1 MGWDAVR
8 ARLLPF
14 ETTTIRLPGGRFK
27 ERRRL
32 AAARQFGGGCSPKL
46 PRTRCY
52 AKRCTA
58 DPGSRLFGRLRF
70 TMLRPVATHQPSPE
84 GNALMKS
91 AVSILA
97 LASLTL
103 ASLSLIL
110 APGHAAAAEKPDW
123 AFPVT
128 EKEQPT
134 PRIEGT
140 RLRSPPPGSTLSITR
155 AKADDMF
162 DIPNWYPDMYPAM
175 PKIVQF
181 GNKDT
186 QVRACGSCHLPTGTG
201 HDESAYV
208 AGLPA
213 AYFMRQLT
221 DWKSGDRK
229 FGAIMIVLAK
239 AATEAEIKDA
249 ASYFASV
256 KPRPWIRVAE
266 TDTVPKSFIGPGNKR
281 LVHPAG
287 GSEPMGNR
295 IIEVPENEED
305 VVYRDPRSGFV
316 AYVPKGSI
324 AKGEA
329 LVTSGGGKTVACG
342 SCHGATLLGMTVP
355 GMGEVPAIAG
365 RHPNYIVRQLWNI
378 QNGDRAGPSAALMRP
393 VVEKL
398 SNDDMLAIA
407 AYVASRMP

>member
-1 MGWDAVR
+1 MKNVVR
-8 ARLLPF
+8 
-14 ETTTIRLPGGRFK
+14 I
-27 ERRRL
+27 L
-32 AAARQFGGGCSPKL
+32 AC
-46 PRTRCY
+46 
-52 AKRCTA
+52 
-58 DPGSRLFGRLRF
+58 GS
-70 TMLRPVATHQPSPE
+70 
-84 GNALMKS
+84 
-91 AVSILA
+91 LA
-97 LASLTL
+97 LASLAL
-103 ASLSLIL
+103 VSVALMPVAGS
-110 APGHAAAAEKPDW
+110 AAEKPEW

-128 EKEQPT
+128 EKDQPP

-140 RLRSPPPGSTLSITR
+140 RLRPAPPGSTLSITR
-155 AKADDMF
+155 AKADDMY

-208 AGLPA
+208 AGLPIG
-213 AYFMRQLT
+213 YFVRQLA
-221 DWKSGDRK
+221 DWKNGDRK
-229 FGAIMIVLAK
+229 YGGIMIALAK
-239 AATEAEIKDA
+239 AASEAEIKDA
-249 ASYFASV
+249 ANYFAAV

-266 TDTVPKSFIGPGNKR
+266 TDSVPKSFIGPGNKR

-287 GSEPMGNR
+287 GTEPMGNR

-305 VVYRDPRSGFV
+305 VVYRDPRTGFV

-329 LVTSGGGKTVACG
+329 LVTTGGGKTIPCG
-342 SCHGATLLGMTVP
+342 SCHGATLQGMTVQ

-365 RHPNYIVRQLWNI
+365 RHPNYIVRQMWNI
-378 QNGDRAGPSAALMRP
+378 QNGDRAGASAALMRP

-407 AYVASRMP
+407 AYVASRAP

>member
-1 MGWDAVR
+1 MKNAVCV
-8 ARLLPF
+8 LTLMMP
-14 ETTTIRLPGGRFK
+14 
-27 ERRRL
+27 
-32 AAARQFGGGCSPKL
+32 
-46 PRTRCY
+46 
-52 AKRCTA
+52 
-58 DPGSRLFGRLRF
+58 
-70 TMLRPVATHQPSPE
+70 
-84 GNALMKS
+84 ALML
-91 AVSILA
+91 APA
-97 LASLTL
+97 LAV
-103 ASLSLIL
+103 
-110 APGHAAAAEKPDW
+110 AAEKPEW

-128 EKEQPT
+128 EKELPA

-140 RLRSPPPGSTLSITR
+140 RLRVPPPGSTLSITR

-175 PKIVQF
+175 PKVVQF

-186 QVRACGSCHLPTGTG
+186 QLRACGSCHLPTGTG

-208 AGLPA
+208 AGLPV
-213 AYFMRQLT
+213 AYFVRQLS

-229 FGAIMIVLAK
+229 FGAIMIALAK
-239 AATEAEIKDA
+239 AGTEAEIKDA

-266 TDTVPKSFIGPGNKR
+266 AATVPKSFIGPGNKR
-281 LVHPAG
+281 LLHPAG
-287 GSEPMGNR
+287 GTEPMGNR

-305 VVYRDPRSGFV
+305 VVYRDPRTGFV
-316 AYVPKGSI
+316 AYVPNGSI

-329 LVTSGGGKTVACG
+329 LVTTGGGKTVACG
-342 SCHGATLLGMTVP
+342 SCHGATLQ
-355 GMGEVPAIAG
+355 GMGDVPAIAG

-378 QNGDRAGPSAALMRP
+378 QNGDRTGPSAALMRP

-407 AYVASRMP
+407 AYVASRAP